1 MTGKEATKT
10 IMKDRGYTYK
20 TLADKLGYAHHSSVS
35 ERLKEA
41 SADMRVDT
49 LVKMLEAMDCEL
61 VVRSKLKDK
70 KEWRIG

>member
-1 MTGKEATKT
+1 MNSKDLIRE
-10 IMKDRGYTYK
+10 IMKDRSYTHQV
-20 TLADKLGYAHHSSVS
+20 LADKLGYTSRVGVT
-35 ERLKEA
+35 ERLSGK
-41 SADMRVDT
+41 ADMRVDT